1 MSFEVETKQ
10 CSIDLR
16 SSTEQGASGP
26 IRQFSLS
33 KSEKIS
39 VFPFQPGATSSSA
52 QGDQK
57 PPHRRSKRLFK
68 GLQNKFVGWRANYS
82 RKDEARNKEVGKGD
96 NDSGTT
102 YFNVLHDSPPTS
114 PNGQAVS
121 ALFQKMFWS
130 HSFPVLNR
138 CPSEQHA
145 TLTSHM
151 SIS

>member
-10 CSIDLR
+10 CSIDLT
-16 SSTEQGASGP
+16 SSTEQGATVP
-26 IRQFSLS
+26 IRQFSFS

-39 VFPFQPGATSSSA
+39 IFPFQPGATSSST
-52 QGDQK
+52 QDDQK
-57 PPHRRSKRLFK
+57 PPHRRSKRLFE
-68 GLQNKFVGWRANYS
+68 GLQNKFVGWSANYS
-82 RKDEARNKEVGKGD
+82 RKDKARNKGVGSD

-145 TLTSHM
+145 ILTSHM